1 MFSSDYEHNF
11 GQILIVDDNPDN
23 LRLLSKM
30 LESKGFKVKKT
41 VSGEIAI
48 QAAKIE
54 PPDLILLDINMPDMN
69 GYEVCRQLKSQEK
82 TANIPIIF
90 ISALDQTTDK
100 VIAFEIGGADYI
112 TKPFQELEVLA
123 RVRNQVVIYQ
133 QNQQLIQQNKI
144 LQQEITERQRVEAAL
159 LAANQ
164 QLQLFV
170 FLDGLTGVANRRKFD
185 EYLNLEWQRLA
196 HKKLPLSLLLCDV
209 DFFKNYNDTYGHL
222 TGDDCLKQIAK
233 TLKLSVKR
241 PSDLLARYGGEE
253 FAVILSNTNEKG
265 AIYLAEDIR
274 QKVYNLKIPHAQS
287 KVDNFVTL
295 SIGVATI
302 FPNMQIA
309 PNTLIEVGDKALYTA
324 KAQGRNRIVAENL
337 MYRHFPYKEN

>member
-1 MFSSDYEHNF
+1 MSSYEQYS

-30 LESKGFKVKKT
+30 LESKNFKVKKT

-69 GYEVCRQLKSQEK
+69 GYEVCRRLKKEEK

-100 VIAFEIGGADYI
+100 IMAFEMGGVDYI

-123 RVRNQVVIYQ
+123 RVKMQLTIYQ
-133 QNQQLIQQNKI
+133 QHQKLIEQNKI
-144 LQQEITERQRVEAAL
+144 LHKEITIRQKFEEAL
-159 LAANQ
+159 LVANQ
-164 QLQLFV
+164 QLQLFAL
-170 FLDGLTGVANRRKFD
+170 LDGLTGVANRRKFD

-196 HKKLPLSLLLCDV
+196 REKMPLSLLLCDV

-233 TLKLSVKR
+233 TIKLSVKR
-241 PSDLLARYGGEE
+241 PADLLARYGGEE
-253 FAVILSNTNEKG
+253 FAVILSNTNYQG
-265 AIYLAEDIR
+265 AIYLAEKIR
-274 QKVYNLKIPHAQS
+274 QKVYNLNIPHAQS
-287 KVDNFVTL
+287 KIDNFVTL
-295 SIGVATI
+295 SIGVTTTVPDVKI
-302 FPNMQIA
+302 SPNI
-309 PNTLIEVGDKALYTA
+309 LIEVGDKALYTA
-324 KAQGRNRIVAENL
+324 KAQGRNRVVAENL
-337 MYRHFPYKEN
+337 M

>member
-1 MFSSDYEHNF
+1 MFPSDYEHNF

-48 QAAKIE
+48 QAARIE

-100 VIAFEIGGADYI
+100 IIAFEIGGADYI

-196 HKKLPLSLLLCDV
+196 LKKLPLSLLLCDV

-309 PNTLIEVGDKALYTA
+309 PNTLIEIGDKALYTA
-324 KAQGRNRIVAENL
+324 KAQGRNRIVSKNL
-337 MYRHFPYKEN
+337 M